1 MSPDDKLRELC
12 IKLPNAP
19 SPLGSYIPCVQSG
32 SLLFISGILP
42 LRGGALTRT
51 GSLGDTVTLDE
62 AREDARTAAINA
74 LAVVR
79 AHMGSLDAI
88 KRCVKITG
96 YIASS
101 PDFTDQPKVL
111 NAASDLIHEIF
122 GEAGRHAR
130 AAVGVNVL
138 PLNSPIEIEFIFE
151 VAV

>member
-1 MSPDDKLRELC
+1 MSPEDKLRELG
-12 IKLPNAP
+12 IELPKAP

-42 LRGGALTRT
+42 LRGGILTRT
-51 GSLGDTVTLDE
+51 GKLGDTVTIDE

-74 LAVVR
+74 LAVVK
-79 AHMGSLDAI
+79 AHVGNLAAI

-111 NAASDLIHEIF
+111 NAASDLIREIF

-138 PLNSPIEIEFIFE
+138 PLNSPLEIEFIFE

>member
-1 MSPDDKLRELC
+1 MSPEDKLNALG
-12 IKLPNAP
+12 IQLPKAP
-19 SPLGSYIPCVQSG
+19 SPLGSYVPCVQSG
-32 SLLFISGILP
+32 SFLFVSGMLP

-51 GSLGDTVTLDE
+51 GKLGDTITLDE
-62 AREDARTAAINA
+62 AQEDARTAAINA
-74 LAVVR
+74 LAVVKAR
-79 AHMGSLDAI
+79 VGSLDAI

-138 PLNSPIEIEFIFE
+138 PLNSPVEIEFIFE
-151 VAV
+151 VVV

>member
-1 MSPDDKLRELC
+1 MSPEDKLKALGIEL
-12 IKLPNAP
+12 PEAP

-42 LRGGALTRT
+42 LRGGTLART
-51 GSLGDTVTLDE
+51 GKLGDTVTLDE

-74 LAVVR
+74 LAVVK
-79 AHMGSLDAI
+79 AHVGSLGAI

-111 NAASDLIHEIF
+111 IHDIF

-138 PLNSPIEIEFIFE
+138 PLNSPVEIEFIFE
-151 VAV
+151 VAI